1 MIAQAVIHGLNP
13 APGRQPL
20 TGTVPAAL
28 VPVGDRP
35 LLGHA
40 LDRLAAHGV
49 GRVVL
54 SVHRQRAAFEAYLA
68 TREADSPAVEILP
81 EAEPLGA
88 LAALAAA
95 RARLAPAP
103 FFSVRADTL
112 WLDGL
117 VPALDRMARAWD
129 PSRMDALLL
138 LQATVRAIGYEG
150 PGDFF
155 LDPAGRARRR
165 QGGEI
170 ASHVHGG
177 VMLVD
182 ARAIPA
188 QVAPDA
194 ALMALLDKL
203 ETRDR
208 LWAIAHDGVWCRLAT
223 PEAAVALEIELGLRP
238 APAMPAET
246 LVRPA
251 S

>member
-1 MIAQAVIHGLNP
+1 MIGQAVIHGLGP
-13 APGRQPL
+13 VPGRQPL
-20 TGTVPAAL
+20 TATPPAAL
-28 VPVGDRP
+28 TTIGDRP

-49 GRVVL
+49 RHVL
-54 SVHRQRAAFEAYLA
+54 LSAHRQRAAFDAYLA
-68 TREADSPAVEILP
+68 TRSGAPAVEILAEP
-81 EAEPLGA
+81 EPLGT

-103 FFSVRADTL
+103 FFALRADTL

-138 LQATVRAIGYEG
+138 LQASVRAIGYEG
-150 PGDFF
+150 PGDYF

-182 ARAIPA
+182 PRCFPTH
-188 QVAPDA
+188 VPPEA
-194 ALMALLDKL
+194 ALATLLDAL

-208 LWAIAHDGVWCRLAT
+208 LWAIAHDGMWCRLAA
-223 PEAAVALEIELGLRP
+223 PEAAAAVEIELGFRPSPIMSAEALLRS
-238 APAMPAET
+238 
-246 LVRPA
+246 A